1 MASEAKQFH
10 CPNCLADLK
19 FSPTGQNFVCE
30 YCKSTFTEAQVM
42 EVQRK
47 YMDLESYYQDDIGQ
61 MPPEMQMDDRERKNR
76 ERFQEETNLYSCP
89 SCGAEI
95 ISDANTAAAFCYYCH
110 NPVILKGRVDGMYR
124 PSMVLPFAFD
134 KDNAVE
140 YFNNWAKKKWF
151 VPKTLFSQAQLE
163 KLTGLYV
170 PCWVARS
177 TTSCRMEAVGENVR
191 TWTSGGYR
199 YTEKTRYK
207 VVRDAAI
214 DYEGVPADGSQKI
227 EDLLMEAI
235 EPFDYKKA
243 KPFDMAYLSGFYADK
258 YDVDK
263 EQVLPRIQQRMYLN
277 NGKMLDATTSY
288 QTLASRRQYDKTE
301 ALSWD
306 YMLLPVWFMT
316 FDYKGKLWEYA
327 VNGQSGK
334 VAGELPI
341 SKGKLAAFCAVIAL
355 LVTLLIFFGGYFA
368 EGAGWI

>member
-1 MASEAKQFH
+1 
-10 CPNCLADLK
+10 
-19 FSPTGQNFVCE
+19 
-30 YCKSTFTEAQVM
+30 
-42 EVQRK
+42 
-47 YMDLESYYQDDIGQ
+47 
-61 MPPEMQMDDRERKNR
+61 
-76 ERFQEETNLYSCP
+76 
-89 SCGAEI
+89 
-95 ISDANTAAAFCYYCH
+95 
-110 NPVILKGRVDGMYR
+110 
-124 PSMVLPFAFD
+124 
-134 KDNAVE
+134 
-140 YFNNWAKKKWF
+140 
-151 VPKTLFSQAQLE
+151 
-163 KLTGLYV
+163 
-170 PCWVARS
+170 
-177 TTSCRMEAVGENVR
+177 
-191 TWTSGGYR
+191 
-199 YTEKTRYK
+199 
-207 VVRDAAI
+207 
-214 DYEGVPADGSQKI
+214 
-227 EDLLMEAI
+227 
-235 EPFDYKKA
+235 
-243 KPFDMAYLSGFYADK
+243 MAYLSGFYADK

>member
-163 KLTGLYV
+163 KLTGLKTSV
-170 PCWVARS
+170 HGPAAVTAIPKRHDIRS
-177 TTSCRMEAVGENVR
+177 C
-191 TWTSGGYR
+191 
-199 YTEKTRYK
+199 
-207 VVRDAAI
+207 
-214 DYEGVPADGSQKI
+214 
-227 EDLLMEAI
+227 
-235 EPFDYKKA
+235 
-243 KPFDMAYLSGFYADK
+243 
-258 YDVDK
+258 
-263 EQVLPRIQQRMYLN
+263 
-277 NGKMLDATTSY
+277 
-288 QTLASRRQYDKTE
+288 
-301 ALSWD
+301 
-306 YMLLPVWFMT
+306 
-316 FDYKGKLWEYA
+316 
-327 VNGQSGK
+327 
-334 VAGELPI
+334 
-341 SKGKLAAFCAVIAL
+341 
-355 LVTLLIFFGGYFA
+355 VTLRSITRACLRTVRKRSRIF
-368 EGAGWI
+368 